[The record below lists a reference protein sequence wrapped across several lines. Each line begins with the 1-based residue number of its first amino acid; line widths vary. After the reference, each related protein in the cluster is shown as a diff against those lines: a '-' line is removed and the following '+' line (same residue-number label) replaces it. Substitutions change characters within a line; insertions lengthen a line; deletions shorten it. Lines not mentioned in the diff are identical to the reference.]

1 MGAAY
6 DTYDYPSYWESRE
19 YEHKA
24 ELIAIQSFLERTSK
38 IKTILEVGAGYGRL
52 TPSYLSYAPR
62 IVLTDPSSKLLK
74 IARSNFKSKKVRFI
88 QSSVENIPKK
98 IRQSS
103 IDLVIMVRVLHHIE
117 DLHKTFHAISKIIRK
132 NGYLILEFA
141 NKRHLKATLTEFF
154 KGNFTFPLD
163 IFTIEIRTKKR
174 KRSLPFKNY
183 HPDTILDILK
193 GHGYKIIEIRSVSNV
208 RNSFLKRILPKN
220 VLLSIEN
227 LLQRPF
233 ARFSFGP
240 SIFILAKKVN

>member
-6 DTYDYPSYWESRE
+6 DTYDYPSYWENRK
-19 YEHKA
+19 YEHEA
-24 ELIAIQSFLERTSK
+24 ELIAIRSFLERTSK
-38 IKTILEVGAGYGRL
+38 IKTILEIGAGYGRL
-52 TPSYLSYAPR
+52 TPSYASYASR
-62 IVLTDPSSKLLK
+62 IVLTDPSSILLK

-88 QSSVENIPKK
+88 QSSAENIPKK
-98 IRQSS
+98 IRNGT

-117 DLHKTFHAISKIIRK
+117 DLHKTFHAISKITRK

-141 NKRHLKATLTEFF
+141 NKRHLKATLSEFF
-154 KGNFTFPLD
+154 KGNFTFPLE
-163 IFTIEIRTKKR
+163 IFSIEIKTKKR
-174 KRSLPFKNY
+174 KKTLPFKNY

-208 RNSFLKRILPKN
+208 RSTFLKRVLPKK

-227 LLQRPF
+227 VLQKPF
-233 ARFSFGP
+233 ARYSFGP